1 MKAALAGGLLGA
13 ALFLAIDGPEIVRP
27 TNLGWTMR
35 HDLQTYVLAWT
46 HFRHTPWQ
54 WPLGAVPAVGHPV
67 GTSIGNADAIP
78 VAAFALKPLQA
89 VLPDVARELASE
101 LERGRG
107 LSLLLT
113 TVGSYLSSLPAVSP
127 RELQGNCE
135 GATHYVASIWAG
147 AFELKSLDE
156 RTLTQAGVLAACAA
170 ASSTAGRPP
179 PQCAELV
186 KIELVTLAGPR
197 GEGVEGGE
205 RRGEGSAGPLGDGSI
220 VTGTGREVYLIE
232 GGRRREIPDIQTFKA
247 LGLDP
252 HKMVTVSDDELARIP
267 LGEPLPRR

>member
-1 MKAALAGGLLGA
+1 M
-13 ALFLAIDGPEIVRP
+13 
-27 TNLGWTMR
+27 
-35 HDLQTYVLAWT
+35 
-46 HFRHTPWQ
+46 
-54 WPLGAVPAVGHPV
+54 AVGDSAADDRCNPSSARFDRLTV
-67 GTSIGNADAIP
+67 GWSPATRADLEGRAKNGVAVVRYADCRLQVLPDCRVEGRYTYEPRTIDDAKITLGNRDR
-78 VAAFALKPLQA
+78 LQA

-156 RTLTQAGVLAACAA
+156 RSLTTAGVLAACAA
-170 ASSTAGRPP
+170 ASPTAGRPP

-197 GEGVEGGE
+197 GEGGEGGD

-232 GGRRREIPDIQTFKA
+232 NGRRREIPDIQTFKA